1 VPDLERLSNVPLF
14 ASLTPDELAKL
25 RDWTETRTHAAGERI
40 TPQGAS
46 AYSFFV
52 IEEGTADV
60 VQDGTTIGTLGP
72 GDHFGEIAI
81 LDGGRRTA
89 DVVATTD
96 LRLAVMFGQ
105 TFRQLEA
112 EMPSI
117 AARIRAT
124 MEERLGRS

>member
-1 VPDLERLSNVPLF
+1 VPDPDRLSHVPLF
-14 ASLTPDELAKL
+14 ASMTLDELGKL
-25 RDWTETRTHAAGERI
+25 RGWTETRTHAVGERI

-52 IEEGTADV
+52 IEDGTADV
-60 VQDGTTIGTLGP
+60 VQDGRTIATLGP
-72 GDHFGEIAI
+72 GDYFGEIAI

-89 DVVATTD
+89 DVVATSE

-105 TFRQLEA
+105 TFRQLES
-112 EMPSI
+112 EMPEI

-124 MEERLGRS
+124 MEERLARG